1 MATRYIAL
9 TNTTTFNGRL
19 VTWNHII
26 NPSNLFTFGE
36 KGEFL
41 QIDGVSLFI
50 TRRDY
55 YLCQMTGTV
64 DWRRLE
70 RSKGSVHDWYEAIYY
85 EVDRGVYKYFGTAGN
100 HRTECR
106 RREAVKQ
113 CKSMDESSRVE
124 YIKSIGALFYKECN

>member
-1 MATRYIAL
+1 MTIKYIAL

-19 VTWNHII
+19 VTWDHII
-26 NPSNLFTFGE
+26 KPTGE

-50 TRRDY
+50 TKRDY

-70 RSKGSVHDWYEAIYY
+70 RFKGSVHDWYEAIYY
-85 EVDRGVYKYFGTAGN
+85 EVDKGVYKYFGTVGN
-100 HRTECR
+100 KSAEGM
-106 RREAVKQ
+106 REEAAAQ
-113 CKSMDESSRVE
+113 CKSMDESNRVE
-124 YIKSIGALFYKECN
+124 YIKSIGDLFYKECN